1 MCVMKEA
8 EIITVLQAPFRR
20 DANLYFLIF
29 IFNILFGIKNI
40 FKINVIHIKG

>member
-1 MCVMKEA
+1 MCVIKEA

-29 IFNILFGIKNI
+29 IFNILFGKNI

>member
-1 MCVMKEA
+1 MFVMKEA

-20 DANLYFLIF
+20 HANLYFLIF
-29 IFNILFGIKNI
+29 IFNILFGKNI

>member
-1 MCVMKEA
+1 MFVMKEA

-29 IFNILFGIKNI
+29 IFNILFGMNI